1 MWNSGICLCWYFYI
15 SIAMTRFRLKT
26 TFVRHHAD
34 RNLLSNVW
42 RRRWSMSIEKCS
54 TGTNCGATGHNS
66 ISRKAVGRP
75 MKGLLLELADA
86 VQHAVEAIKGD
97 PAEVVGRGAD
107 GAPSTHIDRVAEE
120 TVLRVLDYEGA
131 ALNVLSEEAG
141 YIERGGK
148 ATLILDPIDGTHNAI
163 RGVPAYSVSLAIGH
177 ERLSDVQ
184 EALVRDLVSGATY
197 YAAKGGGAFLN
208 ARPIRVRPVDLE
220 DLVFSVYLG
229 TQAAPDAARIAS
241 QARRVRVLGAAS
253 LDLCLVARGAAD
265 LYYMHSKLTE
275 TKLRAVD
282 IAGGVLIVR
291 EAGGLVLDLKGQ
303 ELDMPL
309 TSTAR
314 TDLAAVGDRR
324 TWEALACSSG

>member
-1 MWNSGICLCWYFYI
+1 MLSGRD
-15 SIAMTRFRLKT
+15 SVTP
-26 TFVRHHAD
+26 VP
-34 RNLLSNVW
+34 LLS
-42 RRRWSMSIEKCS
+42 
-54 TGTNCGATGHNS
+54 GAL
-66 ISRKAVGRP
+66 A
-75 MKGLLLELADA
+75 GL
-86 VQHAVEAIKGD
+86 
-97 PAEVVGRGAD
+97 
-107 GAPSTHIDRVAEE
+107 IDRA
-120 TVLRVLDYEGA
+120 
-131 ALNVLSEEAG
+131 
-141 YIERGGK
+141 GK
-148 ATLILDPIDGTHNAI
+148 ATLVLDPIDGTHNAI
-163 RGVPAYSVSLAIGH
+163 RGIPAYSVSLAIGH

-208 ARPIRVRPVDLE
+208 ARPIRVRPVDLK
-220 DLVFSVYLG
+220 DLVFTVYLG

-282 IAGGVLIVR
+282 IAGEALIVR
-291 EAGGLVLDLKGQ
+291 GAGGVGLDLKGQ
-303 ELDMPL
+303 EPELPL

-324 TWEALACSSG
+324 TWEALS